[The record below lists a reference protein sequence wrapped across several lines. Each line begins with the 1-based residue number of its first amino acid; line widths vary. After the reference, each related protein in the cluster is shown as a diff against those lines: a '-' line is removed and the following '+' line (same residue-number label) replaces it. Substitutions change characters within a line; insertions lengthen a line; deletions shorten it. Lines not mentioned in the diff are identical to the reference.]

1 MVDKIT
7 FKSNLDRLREIFP
20 GQETITVAAA
30 AAYFGCD
37 EYTLRE
43 DPDFPLRYYGPGTR
57 KRVAR
62 VPLASFARWLSV

>member
-1 MVDKIT
+1 MVDKTT
-7 FKSNLDRLREIFP
+7 FKTNLERLREVFP
-20 GQETITVAAA
+20 GKEVITVAAA

-43 DPDFPLRYYGPGTR
+43 DPDFPLRYYGQGTR

-62 VPLASFARWLSV
+62 VPLVSFARWLSV

>member
-7 FKSNLDRLREIFP
+7 YKTNLDRLREVFP
-20 GQETITVAAA
+20 GKEAITVSAA

-57 KRVAR
+57 KRVAK